1 MQKFIE
7 LFKANVN
14 VVDLKNSLTVTWQG
28 LAAIFIV
35 MAIIAII
42 VFIFAK
48 VSSFKK

>member
-1 MQKFIE
+1 MEKFIE

-14 VVDLKNSLTVTWQG
+14 VLDLKNSLMVTCQG

-35 MAIIAII
+35 MAVIALI
-42 VFIFAK
+42 VYVFAK